1 MCVNL
6 INSYLINF
14 NKINKNII
22 PNRMLVIDI
31 QTCQKTKPLKS
42 VFAALYSSIATMTT
56 VGMATLRPEPGMY
69 VFIY

>member
-1 MCVNL
+1 
-6 INSYLINF
+6 
-14 NKINKNII
+14 
-22 PNRMLVIDI
+22 MLVIDI